1 MITQQE
7 LAKIIGVSQMTV
19 SAILRG
25 GTLAQRYRPEL
36 RRKVLETAA
45 QFGYSRNEIALAVRN
60 KSSNVIGFITQDLA
74 NGYSGVMLQGIVD
87 AVAEQ
92 NRLVKTFSVFRG
104 QEPSAE
110 TFRTVG
116 NAIAEQCIGQRLA
129 GVICFDI
136 VFSEFLDVIGEK
148 LGNSGI
154 PLLVANGIPQKTPV
168 CHGVYSDMK
177 QGGELLFD
185 YLYNQLHHERF
196 ALVGHYNWVI
206 NTRQILQAFLDK
218 ASATGIPQDH
228 ILLRVSDGVP
238 NYHDLEEELLD
249 FKPTAVWTNSDF
261 SALSIITS
269 LTNRDYKVPDKFSVI
284 GYGNLHF
291 DEKCYPAITSLDNN
305 LYDIGYRA
313 AQLLYEHGNGRIETM
328 RTEFVPHT
336 IVKRESCKIHK
347 NKQ

>member
-136 VFSEFLDVIGEK
+136 VFSEFLDVIGKK
-148 LGNSGI
+148 LDDNGI
-154 PLLVANGIPQKTPV
+154 PLLLANANPRKFPV
-168 CHGVYSDMK
+168 CHRVYSDMT
-177 QGGELLFD
+177 QGGKLLFD
-185 YLYNQLHHERF
+185 YLHELNHKRF
-196 ALVGHYNWVI
+196 ALVCSYGWSEHV
-206 NTRQILQAFLDK
+206 RILTESFIAQAE
-218 ASATGIPQDH
+218 SAGILREN
-228 ILLRVSDGVP
+228 ILIKEAAGSIHFRDI
-238 NYHDLEEELLD
+238 EEELLA
-249 FKPTAVWTNSDF
+249 FRPTAICTTSDF
-261 SALSIITS
+261 TALHIITS
-269 LTNRDYKVPDKFSVI
+269 LINRGYKVPEDFSVI

-291 DEKCYPAITSLDNN
+291 GKKCCPAITSLDDH
-305 LYDIGYRA
+305 LYHMGYRS
-313 AQLLYEHGNGRIETM
+313 AQLLFEHG
-328 RTEFVPHT
+328 
-336 IVKRESCKIHK
+336 CKKADHA
-347 NKQ
+347 